1 MYIFTEPAELRQS
14 FLIDDEPIPEEWIQ
28 LSRGDLGMQQR
39 LEFGPP
45 DDDEHFLDD
54 IKVVVGAEELTLTG
68 GYDVASRVEVG
79 PLLLVGDDRVLQ
91 PEEFIP
97 RDPVSMPTPC
107 SQPQE
112 SHGVQAL
119 RIEFENQDV

>member
-1 MYIFTEPAELRQS
+1 
-14 FLIDDEPIPEEWIQ
+14 
-28 LSRGDLGMQQR
+28 MQQR

-54 IKVVVGAEELTLTG
+54 ITVVVGAEELTLTG

-79 PLLLVGDDRVLQ
+79 PLLLVGDERVLQ
-91 PEEFIP
+91 PEEFIT

-107 SQPQE
+107 SQSQE
-112 SHGVQAL
+112 CAGVRAL